1 MVNLSK
7 KSAGALTL
15 EGDYTSWSKIWDA
28 VPSETLYTSSSVDY
42 RVFGMT
48 FIDEINNRLVYFG
61 GYNYSVIDVYNL
73 LTGALIS
80 HTALDSDY
88 TNWPA
93 TSSWSGIKLGCA
105 VFGHGTR
112 CGISRSMQT
121 YILFVRAGTQV
132 IEVWRN
138 GVALWSRD
146 VSLDSVT
153 TTLGEISVSGQYIAI
168 TNGARIVV
176 YKGQ

>member
-15 EGDYTSWSKIWDA
+15 EGDYTSWTKIWDA
-28 VPSETLYTSSSVDY
+28 VPSESMWTYYSVDY
-42 RVFGMT
+42 RVYGMT
-48 FIDEINNRLVYFG
+48 FIDETNNRLVYFG
-61 GYNYSVIDVYNL
+61 SYNYSVIEVYNL

-80 HTALDSDY
+80 NTALDSDY
-88 TNWPA
+88 TQWAA
-93 TSSWSGIKLGCA
+93 TSAWGGLKLGCT
-105 VFGHGTR
+105 VFSYGGR
-112 CGISRSMQT
+112 GGASRSLQT
-121 YILFVRAGTQV
+121 YILLLHVDVKT

-153 TTLGEISVSGQYIAI
+153 PLVGEISISGQHIAI
-168 TNGARIVV
+168 ANGGRIVV